1 MSIGQR
7 VKQARKEAH
16 MTQAELAKR
25 TNLSR
30 SYIGDIEI
38 DRYNPSINTL
48 EAIAKA
54 VGVPTSQLVG
64 GEIPTLNL
72 DPSRGFFQNLGIT
85 KDTAPTSSGLTA
97 KEERDIESDLEDMMN
112 SMASAAYEGD
122 KDNEEDIEILKAT
135 LKAAM
140 MQAKKIA
147 KKKYTPKKYRR
158 D

>member
-1 MSIGQR
+1 MPSFGDR
-7 VKQARKEAH
+7 LKAYRKAAGLTQVELGKKIHKSAQVISNLERGYTTG
-16 MTQAELAKR
+16 MTVNDYQ
-25 TNLSR
+25 
-30 SYIGDIEI
+30 I
-38 DRYNPSINTL
+38 
-48 EAIAKA
+48 IANA
-54 VGVPTSQLVG
+54 LGVPINRLV
-64 GEIPTLNL
+64 L
-72 DPSRGFFQNLGIT
+72 DIGPNEGFFENLEVT
-85 KDTAPTSSGLTA
+85 RSNTPPSGLSP

-140 MQAKKIA
+140 MQAKKVA